1 MELQLFIIDDYII
14 WAKSM
19 EDAQKHYQMIIR
31 L

>member
-1 MELQLFIIDDYII
+1 MELQLFIIDDYRI